1 MILIFT
7 GIPASGKTTIAKRL
21 LPRLKKLGTVKMW
34 ISDNFKPPIY
44 RKFFELLRKNR
55 GKYDFLI
62 FDATFFKEKHRQK
75 MKKLAKGE
83 EVMTIYVDCPLKTAL
98 QRNKTRAHRIPVK
111 GVHFMHRE
119 FEPPKRPDIRI
130 PSEKMSAQ
138 QAARRI
144 FTAIE
149 RDYESPAASSFSLT
163 A

>member
-21 LPRLKKLGTVKMW
+21 LPRLKKLGTVRMW
-34 ISDNFKPPIY
+34 ISDNLKPPVY

-62 FDATFFKEKHRQK
+62 FDATFFKEKHRRK
-75 MKKLAKGE
+75 MQNLAKGE
-83 EVMTIYVDCPLKTAL
+83 KVMIVYVQCSLKTAL
-98 QRNKTRAHRIPVK
+98 QRNKTRAHRIPVR

-130 PSEKMSAQ
+130 PSEKMSAG
-138 QAARRI
+138 QAARKV
-144 FTAIE
+144 FNAVA
-149 RDYESPAASSFSLT
+149 ESY
-163 A
+163 